1 MSKIHS
7 SGTVSVSHKFSGTIS
22 TSKKAMAKRKTV
34 YPTFEDKLYKP
45 DANYDYISEV
55 EVKSIPIQEVTNE
68 RGGITL
74 IIGKRKEDNE

>member
-55 EVKSIPIQEVTNE
+55 EVKAIPITEMENDS
-68 RGGITL
+68 GGTTL
-74 IIGKRKEDNE
+74 IIGGQEEING